1 MQSIINWFRTSWTD
15 FSDSFYINFIKDD
28 RYYYFEIREAGQ
40 VVVIENEAGVGFIN
54 QPTTP
59 PEQPEEPEEP
69 TEPPKTGDDFNI
81 WLWVGAASA
90 SFGAIILIVIRN
102 RKKRIP
108 AE

>member
-1 MQSIINWFRTSWTD
+1 MLIFDLTR
-15 FSDSFYINFIKDD
+15 
-28 RYYYFEIREAGQ
+28 YFEIREDGQ

-81 WLWVGAASA
+81 WLWAGAASA
-90 SFGAIILIVIRN
+90 SLGALILIAIRN
-102 RKKRIP
+102 RKKQTP